1 MRKIKLFTAAL
12 LALFA
17 LGCETDY
24 TPSADMRA
32 DFQQAYP
39 NAVDVEWKRD
49 HKHIVA
55 EFKLPGVSNDCEAW
69 FTKEGSWVLTTYEI
83 KYSELP
89 EAVRNAFESE
99 YGSMTPVDSVT
110 HVERS
115 NGDDVYFIEI
125 ETVVDNELV
134 DLFLDYDATGKLLRT
149 WVEVEYY
156 DNIYYYL

>member
-1 MRKIKLFTAAL
+1 MKKILFFAVAIFAM
-12 LALFA
+12 LAV
-17 LGCETDY
+17 GCDKDY
-24 TPSADMRA
+24 SPSTDMRA
-32 DFQQAYP
+32 NFQQAYP
-39 NAVDVEWKRD
+39 DAVDVEWERD

-69 FTKEGSWVLTTYEI
+69 FTKDGVWVLTTFGI

-89 EAVRNAFESE
+89 EAVRNSFESE

-115 NGDDVYFIEI
+115 NGDDLYFVEI
-125 ETVVDNELV
+125 ENVVDNQLV

-156 DNIYYYL
+156 ENIYYYL